1 MQLGCKYKNGVS
13 DMNEEACFERH
24 KRIDERLDKNDER
37 INGIDIRVDKL
48 EQDGR
53 ELKIEIKNLCE
64 NLKSLTNIMKWF
76 VMTLGG
82 ALVGFFFYAIQNG
95 LFKK

>member
-1 MQLGCKYKNGVS
+1 
-13 DMNEEACFERH
+13 MNEEVCLERH
-24 KRIDERLDKNDER
+24 KRIDENIDKQEKRLDDHDVR
-37 INGIDIRVDKL
+37 LDRL

-76 VMTLGG
+76 VGTLGG
-82 ALVGFFFYAIQNG
+82 ALVGFFFYVIEAG
-95 LFKK
+95 LFSK

>member
-1 MQLGCKYKNGVS
+1 
-13 DMNEEACFERH
+13 MNDEACLERH
-24 KRIDERLDKNDER
+24 KRIEEKLDVHESRLNSHGGRLDK
-37 INGIDIRVDKL
+37 I
-48 EQDGR
+48 EQDNR

-82 ALVGFFFYAIQNG
+82 SLVGFFFYAIQNG
-95 LFKK
+95 LFRQ

>member
-1 MQLGCKYKNGVS
+1 
-13 DMNEEACFERH
+13 MNEDVCLERH
-24 KRIDERLDKNDER
+24 KRIDEKLDKHEQCIDDNDLRLDR
-37 INGIDIRVDKL
+37 L

-64 NLKSLTNIMKWF
+64 NLKALTNIMKWF

-82 ALVGFFFYAIQNG
+82 SLVGFFFYAVQLG
-95 LFKK
+95 VFKK